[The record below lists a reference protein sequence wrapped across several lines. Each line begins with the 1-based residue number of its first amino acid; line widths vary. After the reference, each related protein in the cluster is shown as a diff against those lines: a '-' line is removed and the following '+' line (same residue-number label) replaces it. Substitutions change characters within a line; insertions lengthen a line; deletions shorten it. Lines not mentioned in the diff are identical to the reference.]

1 MLRFSGREAWP
12 QTNSN
17 DMDGHRQGTFQS
29 QQRSGQLME
38 VSSQSLEF
46 LKDFS
51 NFQKSN
57 I

>member
-1 MLRFSGREAWP
+1 MLHFSGREAWP

-17 DMDGHRQGTFQS
+17 DMDGHRQETFQS
-29 QQRSGQLME
+29 QQRSGQIME

-51 NFQKSN
+51 KFPE